1 MYICMYTQK
10 LEEDI
15 LQNTNDF
22 YLFGAEMGVELARC
36 GKKLRESF
44 LLVTILSFPVSE
56 LYENITHAFFK
67 QGMVSN
73 QIQQEFW

>member
-1 MYICMYTQK
+1 MYICLYKQK

-36 GKKLRESF
+36 GKKTEEASC
-44 LLVTILSFPVSE
+44 
-56 LYENITHAFFK
+56 
-67 QGMVSN
+67 
-73 QIQQEFW
+73 W